1 MALLEDRI
9 CPVCRQQLKGMICS
23 RCGLDLTAFNCLTA
37 TARQLLNQALEAMQT
52 KAYVKALK
60 LLGQG
65 LQINPKD
72 SELLLLTGLCH
83 YALGDLAQAD
93 YCWGSSKNGLAA
105 EYRQKTAEDQAGF
118 QWIYNRYHRAIDL
131 IRTGKQRQAL
141 RTLARSLQTG
151 PQYLPALE
159 LLAQVCYDTRKY
171 WQCRRIMKRIKAITV
186 DAPLLQRLATN
197 LDAKIFR
204 RRCIYTLILV
214 VLLTGGGCYGLK
226 QVIAKGKPAK
236 VEIVYRNQVMTNDR
250 FDREALRA
258 TARSLAERND
268 PLTGADILA
277 AISERDAADLGLN
290 PTENLLLAQAA
301 VHYYYEGRHHF
312 CKKEN
317 DAAAVSFIK
326 SRSYP
331 VRSYVYDD
339 TLYYQAIVKERLGAV
354 APAAALYQQLLQE
367 VPDSNYCRSA
377 VVRWSKLAEQ
387 HQELRSQFIVA
398 AHVYPQFYQLMS
410 SRAGDWK
417 EQ

>member
-1 MALLEDRI
+1 VAFLGDRI

-23 RCGLDLTAFNCLTA
+23 RCGLDLTAFNHLTA

-52 KAYVKALK
+52 KAYLKALK
-60 LLGQG
+60 FLEQG

-72 SELLLLTGLCH
+72 SELLLLAGLCH

-93 YCWGSSKNGLAA
+93 YCWVNSKNALAA
-105 EYRQKTAEDQAGF
+105 EYRQKTFEDQAGF
-118 QWIYNRYHRAIDL
+118 QWIFNRYHRAIDL
-131 IRTGKQRQAL
+131 VRAGKQRQAI

-159 LLAQVCYDTRKY
+159 LLAQACYDVRKY
-171 WQCRRIMKRIKAITV
+171 WQCRRIVKRIKAITS
-186 DAPLLQRLATN
+186 DAPLLTRLAID
-197 LDAKIFR
+197 LDVKVFR
-204 RRCIYTLILV
+204 RRCAYTLALV

-226 QVIAKGKPAK
+226 QVIANGKPAK
-236 VEIVYRNQVMTNDR
+236 VEIVYRNQIMSNDQ

-258 TARSLAERND
+258 TARSLAERSD
-268 PLTGADILA
+268 SLTAADILA
-277 AISERDAADLGLN
+277 AISDRNEINLGLTR
-290 PTENLLLAQAA
+290 TENLLLVQAA
-301 VHYYYEGRHHF
+301 VHYYYEGRRHF
-312 CKKEN
+312 CKNEY

-354 APAAALYQQLLQE
+354 APAVALYQQLLQE
-367 VPDSNYCRSA
+367 VPDSNYCNWA
-377 VVRWSKLAEQ
+377 VVRWSELAEQ
-387 HQELRSQFIVA
+387 YQELRPQFIGA
-398 AHVYPQFYQLMS
+398 AQTYPQFYQLIS
-410 SRAGDWK
+410 SRATSWK